1 MVIRNLFLF
10 ASVGLLSTS
19 IAQAAPIILP
29 GAPGKGVQELTPE
42 EAIEIADTSYTR
54 DDAMFM
60 KDMIPHHQQAVLMA
74 ELVEERTCLL
84 YTSPSPRDGLLSR
97 MPSSA

>member
-29 GAPGKGVQELTPE
+29 GAPGQGVQELTPE

-74 ELVEERTCLL
+74 ELVEERTNNEKVKRLL
-84 YTSPSPRDGLLSR
+84 AAS
-97 MPSSA
+97 